1 MRRIKLYEEFVV
13 QLNELN
19 ASPYFWRWD
28 TNKTA
33 KFESPD
39 DTYEVFFF
47 KTKDDNTYI
56 AHYESKKYGT
66 NKSGPGST
74 GNAMRVLAT
83 VMDIIIAF
91 LDQFPEYDVEFV
103 GDKEEDEKDGPTK
116 RDRIY
121 KMMMQDLPDNYKW
134 ELASDKKTIH
144 ISRQHVY
151 EDVSGIGGETFY
163 HGSTD
168 KNLAGHKGLHVGT
181 REAAKEALEARIGV
195 PAEGEWDGTR
205 EYGKTLLA
213 GQDRLNKI
221 EKEEKRYVAT
231 GFNCGSDVPKEDY
244 YPTDRKEKATYS
256 DESVVPM
263 NCKPIIFPVKIVGHM
278 TNTPQ
283 HPLSDSK
290 ANGLMKRSLT
300 AGNAKSGFY
309 YKNIGEDEG
318 SISAVVPDKS
328 FLKLTT

>member
-1 MRRIKLYEEFVV
+1 MRRIKLYEQFVD

-19 ASPYFWRWD
+19 AKPYFWRWN

-33 KFESPD
+33 TFESID
-39 DTYEVFFF
+39 DSF
-47 KTKDDNTYI
+47 KVIFTPNNEDNTYT
-56 AHYESKKYGT
+56 ATYESKKYGT
-66 NKSGPGST
+66 NKSGPGSI

-91 LDQFPEYDVEFV
+91 LDGNEEYDVEFA

-134 ELASDKKTIH
+134 EIASDNKKIH
-144 ISRQHVY
+144 ISRNLVHENATNQDY
-151 EDVSGIGGETFY
+151 STFY

-168 KNLAGHKGLHVGT
+168 KNLTGHKGLHVGT

-213 GQDRLNKI
+213 GKDRMDKI
-221 EKEEKRYVAT
+221 EKEEHRYVCS
-231 GFNCGSDVPKEDY
+231 GFNCGRDVPNEDY

-256 DESVVPM
+256 DESEIPM
-263 NCKPIIFPVKIVGHM
+263 NCKPIIFPVKITGHM

-283 HPLSDSK
+283 SPLSDGK
-290 ANGLMKRSLT
+290 ANGLMGRSLR

-328 FLKLTT
+328 FLKEI